1 MGVGS
6 VFGESK
12 ILHIDHLFLLV
23 VCVLGS
29 VKMPKYRKKGAGI
42 PRIENVVLYKNRI
55 GDSGAEAFAE
65 GKKKKMSLDRV
76 LCFSVGRGWSTD
88 ASVVLFV
95 VVVACSIA
103 DQQKHPNDSF
113 VPQHDYDHGIQS
125 LVCGGQITKDRGP
138 H

>member
-1 MGVGS
+1 MTRKRPMKLRPSCGRRS
-6 VFGESK
+6 VRCGRGRCFGGESK

-65 GKKKKMSLDRV
+65 GKKKCL
-76 LCFSVGRGWSTD
+76 
-88 ASVVLFV
+88 
-95 VVVACSIA
+95 
-103 DQQKHPNDSF
+103 
-113 VPQHDYDHGIQS
+113 
-125 LVCGGQITKDRGP
+125 
-138 H
+138 

>member
-65 GKKKKMSLDRV
+65 GKKIKHV
-76 LCFSVGRGWSTD
+76 FGPG
-88 ASVVLFV
+88 VVF
-95 VVVACSIA
+95 
-103 DQQKHPNDSF
+103 
-113 VPQHDYDHGIQS
+113 
-125 LVCGGQITKDRGP
+125 
-138 H
+138 